1 MRERRSHV
9 ILTGMKKNILTA
21 LTIAILFSCNNSGKK
36 IDPLQAK
43 ADSLQKEVIAG
54 HDVAMPKSMKIP
66 KLQKQIEQILDSI
79 NKLPTNQQQV
89 NAFYKMSLQSLNND
103 LSNADSLMQKWM
115 NEFNL
120 DSFNTNPEKR
130 VEYLSDEKNKIEKV
144 KTAVLN
150 SLQKADSL
158 LKKRS

>member
-1 MRERRSHV
+1 MMYFMRSWKNARKKTTCN
-9 ILTGMKKNILTA
+9 ITLMKKILLTA
-21 LTIAILFSCNNSGKK
+21 IAFAFLISCNNNSEKK
-36 IDPLQAK
+36 TDSLQAK
-43 ADSLQKEVIAG
+43 ADSLEKDVLAG

-66 KLQKQIEQILDSI
+66 KLQKQIGRILDSI
-79 NKLPTNQQQV
+79 NKLSADQQQS
-89 NAFYKMSLQSLNND
+89 NASYKMGLQNLNND

-144 KTAVLN
+144 KTAVI
-150 SLQKADSL
+150 SS
-158 LKKRS
+158 

>member
-1 MRERRSHV
+1 
-9 ILTGMKKNILTA
+9 MKKNILTPFA
-21 LTIAILFSCNNSGKK
+21 FAILVSCNNSEKK

-66 KLQKQIEQILDSI
+66 KLQKQIGQVLDSI
-79 NKLPTNQQQV
+79 NKLPIKQQQA
-89 NAFYKMSLQSLNND
+89 NASYKIDLQNLSND

-130 VEYLSDEKNKIEKV
+130 VEYLSEEKNKIEKV
-144 KTAVLN
+144 KVAVLN

-158 LKKRS
+158 LKKNP

>member
-1 MRERRSHV
+1 
-9 ILTGMKKNILTA
+9 MKKNILIA
-21 LTIAILFSCNNSGKK
+21 FAFAILLSCNNSEKK
-36 IDPLQAK
+36 ADSLQAK
-43 ADSLQKEVIAG
+43 ADSLQKEVLAG

-66 KLQKQIEQILDSI
+66 KLQKEITSLLDSI
-79 NKLPTNQQQV
+79 NNLPLKEKQSTI
-89 NAFYKMSLQSLNND
+89 AYTYKTELQNLNTD

-120 DSFNTNPEKR
+120 DSFNTNLEKR
-130 VEYLSDEKNKIEKV
+130 VEYLSDEKNKIDKV